1 MEPLDPV
8 VGGGRGKGLINRRS
22 GELNGSHP
30 SAKRE
35 AEQQQAESS
44 GRAFRK
50 EHYPLEFI
58 RGLQDSEAPGV
69 GQGWVRA
76 GAGHSLL

>member
-8 VGGGRGKGLINRRS
+8 GGQRGKGLINRRS
-22 GELNGSHP
+22 GELNGSYP
-30 SAKRE
+30 SDKRE

-58 RGLQDSEAPGV
+58 RGLQDSEAPGM